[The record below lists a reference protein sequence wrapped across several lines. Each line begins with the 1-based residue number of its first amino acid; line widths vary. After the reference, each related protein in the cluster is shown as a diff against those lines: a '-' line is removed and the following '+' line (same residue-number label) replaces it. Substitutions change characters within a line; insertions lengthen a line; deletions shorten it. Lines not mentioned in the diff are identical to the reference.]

1 MWALYYNYML
11 MHIIW
16 ESEGHY
22 YLSIMVIMLCKLQ
35 LKYGQLLTCIKAQDG
50 KNYIILKPLTKLELF
65 GVAIEN
71 EVDCPLLEM
80 EERVEIIPSSAI
92 IEAIS
97 VVHQSTSTCYYKTNS
112 KITVEREEIN
122 TSYWCLCHDKRNKIY
137 CLNIYKI

>member
-1 MWALYYNYML
+1 M
-11 MHIIW
+11 
-16 ESEGHY
+16 
-22 YLSIMVIMLCKLQ
+22 CKLQ

-80 EERVEIIPSSAI
+80 EERVEVIPSSAI

-97 VVHQSTSTCYYKTNS
+97 VVHQCTSTCYYKTNS
-112 KITVEREEIN
+112 MVEREEIN
-122 TSYWCLCHDKRNKIY
+122 ILVFMP
-137 CLNIYKI
+137 